1 MQIPPRIGLFRTL
14 DGGTRITYPA
24 LFVTPAGRSSRKRPA
39 AMSLDELRKQIDAL
53 DEQIVQLLNQRAKIV
68 VEIGKIKAA
77 LGTPIY
83 APDRERAVL
92 DKVRKANCG
101 PLPAS
106 TIEAIYRELMS
117 GSFALEKP
125 LRIAFLGPEGSYS
138 HLAALGKFGSSV
150 EYEAVVDIR
159 GVFEEITRG
168 HADFGIVPI
177 ENSTG
182 GGVIDTLDALMD
194 TDVKVCAEINRFI
207 HHNLLANCPLEE
219 IERVYS
225 KPEVFAQC
233 QRWLSDTQLVG
244 KTIPVASTSKAAEM
258 AKKEAG
264 SGAIGSS
271 LAGELYELK
280 VVCEN
285 IEDNPR
291 NMTRFFVIGKESS
304 KPTGDDKTSVLFI
317 TADKPGALVDVLD
330 AFRSE
335 DVNLSFIQSRPSKKR
350 NWEYYFFADAKGHA
364 QDENMKRALAR
375 AKDHCLRLNVLGSY
389 PQAQE
394 AT

>member
-1 MQIPPRIGLFRTL
+1 MTL
-14 DGGTRITYPA
+14 D
-24 LFVTPAGRSSRKRPA
+24 
-39 AMSLDELRKQIDAL
+39 DLRKQIDNL
-53 DEQIVQLLNQRAKIV
+53 DEQIVELLNQRAEIV
-68 VEIGKIKAA
+68 VQIGKIKNAQGA
-77 LGTPIY
+77 PIY

-92 DKVRKANCG
+92 EKVRKANRG
-101 PLPAS
+101 PLPDS
-106 TIEAIYRELMS
+106 TVVAIYRELMS

-125 LRIAFLGPEGSYS
+125 LRIAFLGPEGSHS

-182 GGVIDTLDALMD
+182 GGVIDTLDALME
-194 TDVKVCAEINRFI
+194 TDVRICAEINRFI
-207 HHNLLANCPLEE
+207 HHNVLGNCPLEQV
-219 IERVYS
+219 ERVFS

-233 QRWLSDTQLVG
+233 QRWLSETGFVG
-244 KTIPVASTSKAAEM
+244 KTVAVASTSKAAEM
-258 AKKEAG
+258 ARSEPRTA
-264 SGAIGSS
+264 AIGSL
-271 LAGELYELK
+271 LAAELYELK
-280 VVCEN
+280 VICAN

-291 NMTRFFVIGKESS
+291 NVTRFFVVGREGS
-304 KPTGDDKTSVLFI
+304 KPTGDDKTSLLFI

-330 AFRSE
+330 AFRSKN
-335 DVNLSFIQSRPSKKR
+335 VNLSFIQSRPSKKR

-364 QDENMKRALAR
+364 DDQNVQEALAK
-375 AKDHCLRLNVLGSY
+375 ATEHCLRLNVLGSY
-389 PQAQE
+389 PQASE

>member
-1 MQIPPRIGLFRTL
+1 MN
-14 DGGTRITYPA
+14 
-24 LFVTPAGRSSRKRPA
+24 
-39 AMSLDELRKQIDAL
+39 LDELRKQIDAL
-53 DEQIVQLLNQRAKIV
+53 DEQIVHLLNQRAEIV

-77 LGTPIY
+77 QGAPIY

-92 DKVRKANCG
+92 DKVRRANRG

-117 GSFALEKP
+117 GSFALERP

-194 TDVKVCAEINRFI
+194 TDVKVCAEINRVI
-207 HHNLLANCPLEE
+207 HHNLLANCPLEQ

-258 AKKEAG
+258 AKKDTG
-264 SGAIGSS
+264 SGAIGST
-271 LAGELYELK
+271 LAAELYDLK
-280 VVCEN
+280 IVCEN

-291 NMTRFFVIGKESS
+291 NVTRFFVIGRESS
-304 KPTGDDKTSVLFI
+304 RPTGDDKTSVLFI

-335 DVNLSFIQSRPSKKR
+335 NINLSFIQSRPSKKR

-364 QDENMKRALAR
+364 EDENMKRALLK

-394 AT
+394 AI

>member
-1 MQIPPRIGLFRTL
+1 MT
-14 DGGTRITYPA
+14 
-24 LFVTPAGRSSRKRPA
+24 
-39 AMSLDELRKQIDAL
+39 LDELRRQIDVL
-53 DEQIVQLLNQRAKIV
+53 DEKIVELLNQRAEIV
-68 VEIGKIKAA
+68 VQIGRIKNAEGA
-77 LGTPIY
+77 PIY
-83 APDRERAVL
+83 APDREKAVL
-92 DKVRKANCG
+92 AKVRKANRG
-101 PLPAS
+101 PLPAG

-182 GGVIDTLDALMD
+182 GGIIDTLDALMD

-207 HHNLLANCPLEE
+207 HHNVLATCPLERV
-219 IERVYS
+219 ERVYS

-233 QRWLSDTQLVG
+233 QRWLSETGFVG
-244 KTIPVASTSKAAEM
+244 KTIAVASTSKAAEM
-258 AKKEAG
+258 AKSESG
-264 SGAIGSS
+264 SAAIGSS
-271 LAGELYELK
+271 LAAELYDLK
-280 VVCEN
+280 IICEN

-291 NMTRFFVIGKESS
+291 NVTRFFVIGKESS

-317 TADKPGALVDVLD
+317 TADKPGALVDVLE

-364 QDENMKRALAR
+364 EDENMRRALAK
-375 AKDHCLRLNVLGSY
+375 AANHCLRLNVLGSF
-389 PQAQE
+389 PQATE